1 MYVDTGNGTR
11 KAQARFVSQQNKRSF
26 TGLFSPLFMTNEER
40 KQLIIHLRMLLA
52 ARRTMLR
59 NLDGLLSD
67 SEVNEALDQMLKIEE
82 EIKRLEKAS

>member
-1 MYVDTGNGTR
+1 
-11 KAQARFVSQQNKRSF
+11 
-26 TGLFSPLFMTNEER
+26 MTNEER
-40 KQLIIHLRMLLA
+40 KQFVIHLRMLLA

-82 EIKRLEKAS
+82 EIKRLENIN